1 MSSNLLLPKN
11 NEKNVEEGSNEGG
24 YTPPSLPT
32 DKDPGVAPNIEGLSS
47 PASNVEKPET
57 SEKPEGST
65 AERQKEI
72 TRGPNGA
79 VEANSYRAKPN
90 LNVTPIVAAPN
101 NSGNYQELPEG
112 PEPSPPATNTRPAA
126 INQEPPA
133 MNTRL
138 SAPAT
143 NNKGSSPPVA
153 PSEGS
158 GDATKKIIAVVVIG
172 GLAIVI
178 GVLYNQ
184 FPSYAATIMSGF
196 VNAAMIF
203 GGLMIVITAI
213 CIMMNVYKPD
223 GFAITLFAGWL
234 GLIGAWIIVPI
245 YTVYHT
251 FWPIAKRPYFGLFPA
266 GFSLPGFGFVDMLL
280 EPFHD
285 GRGLKSYDAMLET
298 AHQVLYGSS
307 A

>member
-1 MSSNLLLPKN
+1 MSSNLLLPN
-11 NEKNVEEGSNEGG
+11 NEKNVEEGESNEGG
-24 YTPPSLPT
+24 YTPPTLPT
-32 DKDPGVAPNIEGLSS
+32 SKDPGVAPNIEGLSS
-47 PASNVEKPET
+47 SASNIGKPER
-57 SEKPEGST
+57 SEG
-65 AERQKEI
+65 QKEI

-90 LNVTPIVAAPN
+90 VDESPIVAAPN

-112 PEPSPPATNTRPAA
+112 PELLPSVPTT
-126 INQEPPA
+126 
-133 MNTRL
+133 
-138 SAPAT
+138 AT
-143 NNKGSSPPVA
+143 NNQGPPSAKKSTAFTSVA

-172 GLAIVI
+172 SLAIVI

-234 GLIGAWIIVPI
+234 GLIGAWVIVPI

-251 FWPIAKRPYFGLFPA
+251 FWPIEKRPYFGLFPVGWSA
-266 GFSLPGFGFVDMLL
+266 PDWGLIDMLL

-285 GRGLKSYDAMLET
+285 GRERKSYDAMLKK
-298 AHQVLYGSS
+298 AHQVLYGSAS
-307 A
+307 

>member
-11 NEKNVEEGSNEGG
+11 NEKNAEEGESSEGG
-24 YTPPSLPT
+24 YTPPTLPT
-32 DKDPGVAPNIEGLSS
+32 GKGSGVTPTQGP
-47 PASNVEKPET
+47 PAERP
-57 SEKPEGST
+57 T
-65 AERQKEI
+65 AERPTAEASKTEAPKTEEI

-90 LNVTPIVAAPN
+90 LDESPIVVAAN
-101 NSGNYQELPEG
+101 NSGNYQELPDG
-112 PEPSPPATNTRPAA
+112 SGQSPPATNTRSPAKKSA
-126 INQEPPA
+126 FQA
-133 MNTRL
+133 ASTRQNGDPT
-138 SAPAT
+138 S
-143 NNKGSSPPVA
+143 VA

-158 GDATKKIIAVVVIG
+158 GDATKKIIAIVVIG

-203 GGLMIVITAI
+203 GGVMIVITAI
-213 CIMMNVYKPD
+213 SIMMNVYKPD

-234 GLIGAWIIVPI
+234 GLIGAWVIVPI

-266 GFSLPGFGFVDMLL
+266 GFSLPGFGFIDMLL

-285 GRGLKSYDAMLET
+285 GRDLKSYDAMLKT